1 MKKAKILGIVF
12 IAVIGALLIYK
23 YCKPPATVKVNN
35 NFNNEYNL
43 IDENNVFVYKS
54 IDDILITLDKGT
66 GIIFLGFPECSWC
79 QNYVKYLNDV
89 AVSKNIDIIYYYN
102 FKSIRESNTEK
113 YKKLYKNRGIAMG
126 ISLVGTWKVILTDGT
141 AAQMHL
147 PGTLDESGIGHRDVG
162 ANQWHPDAAL
172 GNAEVLQNWCRS
184 VPEDGSTSSWRVK
197 QNWVRKAKYWNRSN
211 TAALLLQE
219 FPCRRS
225 QNRHWG

>member
-66 GIIFLGFPECSWC
+66 GIIFLGFPENSWC

-113 YKKLYKNRGIAMG
+113 YKKLVNRLDDYLFLDDTGSYRLYAPTLVIVKEG
-126 ISLVGTWKVILTDGT
+126 KILSFDNETSLMTNPILPNEYWTEEKINSFKEKIGNYF
-141 AAQMHL
+141 
-147 PGTLDESGIGHRDVG
+147 DEY
-162 ANQWHPDAAL
+162 L
-172 GNAEVLQNWCRS
+172 
-184 VPEDGSTSSWRVK
+184 GSTNSS
-197 QNWVRKAKYWNRSN
+197 
-211 TAALLLQE
+211 L
-219 FPCRRS
+219 
-225 QNRHWG
+225 

>member
-1 MKKAKILGIVF
+1 M
-12 IAVIGALLIYK
+12 
-23 YCKPPATVKVNN
+23 
-35 NFNNEYNL
+35 
-43 IDENNVFVYKS
+43 
-54 IDDILITLDKGT
+54 
-66 GIIFLGFPECSWC
+66 
-79 QNYVKYLNDV
+79 
-89 AVSKNIDIIYYYN
+89 
-102 FKSIRESNTEK
+102 TEK

-126 ISLVGTWKVILTDGT
+126 ISLEGTWKVILTDGT

-147 PGTLDESGIGHRDVG
+147 PGTLDESGIGHRDVR

-225 QNRHWG
+225 QNRHRR

>member
-113 YKKLYKNRGIAMG
+113 YKKLVSRLGDYLFLDDTGSYRLYAPTLVIVKEGKILSFDNET
-126 ISLVGTWKVILTDGT
+126 SLMTNPILPNEYWTEEKINSFKEKIGNYF
-141 AAQMHL
+141 
-147 PGTLDESGIGHRDVG
+147 DEY
-162 ANQWHPDAAL
+162 L
-172 GNAEVLQNWCRS
+172 
-184 VPEDGSTSSWRVK
+184 GSTNSS
-197 QNWVRKAKYWNRSN
+197 
-211 TAALLLQE
+211 L
-219 FPCRRS
+219 
-225 QNRHWG
+225 

>member
-113 YKKLYKNRGIAMG
+113 YKKLVNRLGDYLFLDDTGSYRLYAPTLVIVKEG
-126 ISLVGTWKVILTDGT
+126 KILSFDNETSLMTNPILPNEYWTEEKINSFKEKIGNYF
-141 AAQMHL
+141 
-147 PGTLDESGIGHRDVG
+147 DEY
-162 ANQWHPDAAL
+162 L
-172 GNAEVLQNWCRS
+172 
-184 VPEDGSTSSWRVK
+184 GSTDSS
-197 QNWVRKAKYWNRSN
+197 
-211 TAALLLQE
+211 L
-219 FPCRRS
+219 
-225 QNRHWG
+225 

>member
-1 MKKAKILGIVF
+1 
-12 IAVIGALLIYK
+12 
-23 YCKPPATVKVNN
+23 
-35 NFNNEYNL
+35 
-43 IDENNVFVYKS
+43 
-54 IDDILITLDKGT
+54 
-66 GIIFLGFPECSWC
+66 
-79 QNYVKYLNDV
+79 
-89 AVSKNIDIIYYYN
+89 
-102 FKSIRESNTEK
+102 
-113 YKKLYKNRGIAMG
+113 MG
-126 ISLVGTWKVILTDGT
+126 ISLEGTWKVILTDGT

-225 QNRHWG
+225 RTGTGDECTAIAVSVQRFGAYVEGIGRRNPAGMCQRVCVI

>member
-43 IDENNVFVYKS
+43 VDENNVFVYKS

-113 YKKLYKNRGIAMG
+113 YKKLVSRLSDYLFLDDTGSYRLYAPTLVIVKEGKILSFDNET
-126 ISLVGTWKVILTDGT
+126 SLMTNPILPNEYWTEEKINSFKEKIGNYF
-141 AAQMHL
+141 
-147 PGTLDESGIGHRDVG
+147 DEY
-162 ANQWHPDAAL
+162 L
-172 GNAEVLQNWCRS
+172 
-184 VPEDGSTSSWRVK
+184 GSTNSS
-197 QNWVRKAKYWNRSN
+197 
-211 TAALLLQE
+211 L
-219 FPCRRS
+219 
-225 QNRHWG
+225 

>member
-113 YKKLYKNRGIAMG
+113 YKKLVNRLDDYLFLDDTGSYRLYAPTLVIVKEG
-126 ISLVGTWKVILTDGT
+126 KILSFDNETSLMTNPILPNEYWT
-141 AAQMHL
+141 
-147 PGTLDESGIGHRDVG
+147 EEKINSFKEKIG
-162 ANQWHPDAAL
+162 NYFNEYL
-172 GNAEVLQNWCRS
+172 
-184 VPEDGSTSSWRVK
+184 GSTNSS
-197 QNWVRKAKYWNRSN
+197 
-211 TAALLLQE
+211 L
-219 FPCRRS
+219 
-225 QNRHWG
+225 